1 MAEKYDFSNPND
13 MKALSALILA
23 RKPNTPVSVGYST
36 TLEGNR
42 VDMGL
47 LWLDPKPED
56 SRFTIRA
63 TEADDN
69 EDVFERLDDLCD
81 AVCDALTAANNEL
94 PHRPLGRGNVIYRRR
109 S

>member
-1 MAEKYDFSNPND
+1 MAEKYAFSNPND

-63 TEADDN
+63 TRQTITRTFLSGLMIF
-69 EDVFERLDDLCD
+69 VMPC
-81 AVCDALTAANNEL
+81 VT
-94 PHRPLGRGNVIYRRR
+94 P
-109 S
+109 